1 MTLLALHAQ
10 RLRRRQAHH
19 SRLPSQ
25 ARTTK
30 LYWCRRCDAIF
41 STPPFIS
48 CKDGHTKIC
57 SDCSLIEDLEAT
69 GIKARY
75 DGPQYWTIEQHL
87 QELRRSS
94 APAPPSPAR
103 SLPVATASGPDESTP
118 VFDLAAA

>member
-1 MTLLALHAQ
+1 MTLLALHAE

-19 SRLPSQ
+19 NRLPSQ
-25 ARTTK
+25 VRTTK

-94 APAPPSPAR
+94 APAA
-103 SLPVATASGPDESTP
+103 DESTP